1 MHRHNGSKTNNAI
14 DDPGTVLLRNQ
25 ILHSNTKG
33 TPMEN
38 EELIEITP
46 EFKADAP
53 ARYAQLRKHGPIH
66 KVRLSS
72 GVVAWLVVDY
82 DLAREAL
89 AHPDLRKDPTPA
101 QAVLAA
107 AGYTI
112 NQPGIGF
119 GASMLESDPPAHARL
134 RRLVSLAFTPRR
146 TQQMAPRI
154 QEIADGLIAAFP
166 TSGET
171 DLVDSFTA
179 PLPVTV
185 IAELLGIPEQF
196 RRDFRTWTSRVLD
209 FAAPEQ
215 PQYLQSLLR
224 LIRELIEGKRRSPGD
239 DLLSALVAAR
249 DDDNGLSDAELVGMA
264 ILLIVA
270 GQDTTVNLLG
280 NALIALLQHPEQ
292 ADLLRRNPEA
302 IPGAVEEFL
311 RYDTSVEHS
320 THRYVAADVT
330 LGDQHVER
338 GSVVVV
344 ALWSAGRDAPQSGG
358 ADPDVLDVT
367 RPAPHHIAF
376 GHGIHHCLGAPLAR
390 LEASIA
396 MSTLLRRLPN
406 LTLAVP
412 VDTIDWI
419 PGGMMRGPRTLPVR
433 FSFVSPDQEAGYR
446 G

>member
-1 MHRHNGSKTNNAI
+1 M
-14 DDPGTVLLRNQ
+14 D
-25 ILHSNTKG
+25 
-33 TPMEN
+33 N

-53 ARYAQLRKHGPIH
+53 ARYAQLRRLGPIH

-89 AHPDLRKDPTPA
+89 THPDLRKDPTPA
-101 QAVLAA
+101 QAALAA
-107 AGYTI
+107 AGYTL
-112 NQPGIGF
+112 NQPGVGF
-119 GASMLESDPPAHARL
+119 GASMLESDPPAHTRL
-134 RRLVSLAFTPRR
+134 RRMVSLAFTPRR
-146 TQQMAPRI
+146 TQQLAPRI
-154 QEIADGLIAAFP
+154 QQIADGLIDAFP
-166 TSGET
+166 ASGET

-185 IAELLGIPEQF
+185 IAELLGIPEQH
-196 RRDFRTWTSRVLD
+196 RRDFRTWASRVLD
-209 FAAPEQ
+209 LTAPEQ
-215 PQYLQSLLR
+215 PHYLRSLLG
-224 LIRELIEGKRRSPGD
+224 LIRELIEDKRRSPGD

-249 DDDNGLSDAELVGMA
+249 DDDNGLSDTELVGMA

-270 GQDTTVNLLG
+270 GHDTTVNLLG
-280 NALIALLQHPEQ
+280 NAVIALLQHPDQ

-311 RYDTSVEHS
+311 RYDTSVELS
-320 THRYVAADVT
+320 TQRYVAADVT
-330 LGDQHVER
+330 LGGQHVDR

-344 ALWSAGRDAPQSGG
+344 ALSSAGRDAPQSGG
-358 ADPDVLDVT
+358 GAPDMLDVT
-367 RPAPHHIAF
+367 RPAAHHLAF

-390 LEASIA
+390 LEATIA
-396 MSTLLRRLPN
+396 LSTLLRRVPS
-406 LTLAVP
+406 LTPAEPL
-412 VDTIDWI
+412 DTIGWI

-433 FSFVSPDQEAGYR
+433 FSLVSPDQEAGSR